1 MNKLI
6 LREYDIRG
14 TYNQS
19 LSIVDAI
26 DLGLRFANFMG
37 QNNLE
42 SICVGYDGRVSSPI
56 LFKYLLEGLINGGV
70 KVYDIGLCSTPQ
82 MYYSVKNLNTDA
94 GIIVT
99 GSHNPAKDNGFK
111 ITLKDRPFFGKDIQ
125 NLLDFKPIVRENI
138 GSLEEIDTTQSY
150 IKRLLQDY
158 KPSEKKLK
166 IAWDSGNGVAGL
178 VLGNLIKN
186 LEIDSFPINLEVDGT
201 FPNHHPDPTIPSNLA
216 QLIELVKKNNCDA
229 GIAFDGDGD
238 RIGVV
243 DGTGN
248 IIWGDQLTA
257 ILAEEVLKNNKGA
270 KIIGD
275 VKASD
280 MLFEAIEKK
289 GGIPLMA
296 PTGHSLIKN
305 EILKT
310 KALLAGEMSGH
321 IFFADTYYGF
331 DDALYASIRLLNIL
345 HHSHKNLSEI
355 FDELPKAYNT
365 PEIRI
370 ECCDSKK
377 FKLIDDVKTI
387 ISNQKDFEINC
398 VDGIRVKSK
407 KGWWLLRA
415 SNTQPAIVLRCES
428 KNQKDL
434 ECLLDEVRTLLKS
447 VTLDLPEFLGYK

>member
-1 MNKLI
+1 MDSLI

-19 LSIVDAI
+19 LSIIDALE
-26 DLGLRFANFMG
+26 LGLRFANFMD
-37 QNNLE
+37 QNNLK
-42 SICVGYDGRVSSPI
+42 SVCVGYDGRLSSPI
-56 LFKYLLEGLINGGV
+56 LFKYLSEGLINGGIQ
-70 KVYDIGLCSTPQ
+70 VYEIGLCPTPQ

-99 GSHNPAKDNGFK
+99 GSHNPAEDNGFK
-111 ITLKDRPFFGKDIQ
+111 ITLKNQPFFGQDIK
-125 NLLDFKPIVRENI
+125 NLLSFKPIVQKNI
-138 GSLEEIDTTQSY
+138 GNLQKIDTTKSY
-150 IKRLLQDY
+150 IERLLQDY
-158 KPSEKKLK
+158 KPSGKKLK

-178 VLGNLIKN
+178 VLKNLIKN
-186 LEIDSFPINLEVDGT
+186 LKVDSFPINLEVDGT

-216 QLIELVKKNNCDA
+216 QLIEVVKKNQCDA
-229 GIAFDGDGD
+229 GIAFDGDAD

-243 DGTGN
+243 DGKGR

-257 ILAEEVLKNNKGA
+257 IFSEEILKNNQGA

-280 MLFEAIEKK
+280 ILFETIKK
-289 GGIPLMA
+289 MGGIPVMA

-331 DDALYASIRLLNIL
+331 DDALYASLRLINIL
-345 HHSHKNLSEI
+345 HNHHKTLSEI
-355 FDELPKAYNT
+355 FDELPKTYNT

-377 FKLIDDVKTI
+377 FQVIDDVKKI
-387 ISNQKDFEINC
+387 ISNQKDCEVSFI
-398 VDGIRVKSK
+398 DGIRVKSN

-415 SNTQPAIVLRCES
+415 SNTQPAVVIRCES
-428 KNQKDL
+428 RDQDDL
-434 ECLLDEVRTLLKS
+434 EYLLDKVKKLVEKSLSTFVTTL
-447 VTLDLPEFLGYK
+447 